1 MANNNNTKNLNVPT
15 LRFPEFKGEW
25 KLNILDSVCTFHNG
39 RAYKQHELLS
49 AGKYRVLRVGNFF
62 TNDSWYYSDLELEED
77 KTASD
82 GELLYAWSASFGPRF
97 WKGEKVIYHY
107 HIWKIDSFQEVCKE
121 FLFYFLEKDAAS
133 IKNEVQGGTMA
144 HITKADMERR
154 NITYPTICE
163 QSKIARLLFLLDHR
177 IATQNKIIEKYES
190 LIKGINEKLLINKKE
205 YTTYRLSD
213 ICEIRSGYS
222 GTQLTG
228 TQGLMVSRI
237 ETISK
242 HCINLDKVGYVKPFD
257 SSADFKLHIG
267 DILFSNINSVQYIGN
282 TAFVDREYD
291 LYHGMNLLR
300 LIPRKIVEPFYVF
313 LLLNTAKY
321 KIHFQSICN
330 KAISQA
336 SINQTELGKIVIHI
350 PDLLYQKQICQLYN
364 SLYNKKNIEN
374 LYLQALKQQK
384 NHLLRQMVI

>member
-1 MANNNNTKNLNVPT
+1 M
-15 LRFPEFKGEW
+15 RFPEFKGEW

-336 SINQTELGKIVIHI
+336 SINQTELGKTVIHI

-384 NHLLRQMVI
+384 NHLLRQMGI